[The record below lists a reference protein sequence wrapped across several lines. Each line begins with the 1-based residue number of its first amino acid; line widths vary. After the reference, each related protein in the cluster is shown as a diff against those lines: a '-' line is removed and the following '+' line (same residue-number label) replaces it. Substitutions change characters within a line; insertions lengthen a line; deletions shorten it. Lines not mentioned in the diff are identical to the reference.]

1 MGKRL
6 AAALLVLAAGL
17 YVETR
22 ITGKSW
28 HLQIAGQ
35 PKAG

>member
-6 AAALLVLAAGL
+6 LAALAVLAAGL

-28 HLQIAGQ
+28 NLQIAGK